1 MRWDRSVGGA
11 IGRGLQG
18 SYALLGATAA
28 LAGIF
33 RSAISLVVLVVE
45 VRATGS
51 GRSASR
57 GRSAAAATFRHTLL
71 CAQRCTH

>member
-1 MRWDRSVGGA
+1 LCHA
-11 IGRGLQG
+11 CQG

-45 VRATGS
+45 VRD

-57 GRSAAAATFRHTLL
+57 AAGSGRTV
-71 CAQRCTH
+71 

>member
-1 MRWDRSVGGA
+1 MRWTVGLLCHA
-11 IGRGLQG
+11 CQG

-45 VRATGS
+45 VRAALRQRPQRIARPQRS
-51 GRSASR
+51 GRSV
-57 GRSAAAATFRHTLL
+57 
-71 CAQRCTH
+71 

>member
-45 VRATGS
+45 VRAALRQRPQRIARPQRS
-51 GRSASR
+51 GRSV
-57 GRSAAAATFRHTLL
+57 
-71 CAQRCTH
+71 